1 MPNAARR
8 SDSPHAHYEEARRLV
23 DAGRDAEA
31 SQRLDAAIT
40 AKPDFAEA
48 FSLGGYILERSGKA
62 EAALR
67 FYDRALALRPDLTT
81 AWFNLA
87 KLLTRQARFAEAL
100 AALDNGLAV
109 VPGDADALNTRSAI
123 LRGLWRVE
131 EAAAAA
137 EAALRLRPNFP
148 EAAVNLGTARLKGA
162 QPGPA
167 LAAYARASA
176 LRPNYADAICGEGL
190 ALRALNRLEE
200 ARSAFDRAAA
210 LGCREAVSGL
220 GCLDLMLGDF
230 ERGWEGYEA
239 RWVDGKSI
247 AEALGV
253 RYPLWRGPAAGP
265 QRVLVIND
273 HGLGD
278 TIQFARYLP
287 LMARAGVEPHFLCPA
302 KLHRL
307 IGPAVAGRIFE
318 REPLDVKFDAQIAI
332 SSLPRAFGTRLDSVP
347 AEVPYLFAESERS
360 ARWAA
365 QVGEH
370 GFRVGCVWQG
380 NANPEADIARAFPL
394 QALAPLADV
403 PDVRLISL
411 QRGLGEEQIGEA
423 LGFAVERLSADYDS
437 GSQAFLDA
445 AAVMTS
451 LDLVVTCDTSIAHLA
466 GALGRPVWVALKRDS
481 EWRWLRGRDDSP
493 WYPTMRLFRQ
503 ETAGDWAGVFA
514 AMAAALREARR
525 RPAETGD
532 ALTVTAAR
540 ALMA

>member
-1 MPNAARR
+1 MPNVVRR
-8 SDSPHAHYEEARRLV
+8 RESPQALYDEARRLV
-23 DAGRDAEA
+23 DAGRDADA
-31 SQRLDAAIT
+31 SRQLDAAL
-40 AKPDFAEA
+40 AARPDFAEA
-48 FSLGGYILERSGKA
+48 FSLGGYILERGGKA
-62 EAALR
+62 DSALR
-67 FYDRALALRPDLTT
+67 FYSRALELRPDLTA

-87 KLLTRQARFAEAL
+87 KLLTRQGRFADAL
-100 AALDNGLAV
+100 AALDGGLAV
-109 VPGDADALNTRSAI
+109 APGDADALNTRSAV

-137 EAALRLRPNFP
+137 EAALRRRPNFP
-148 EAAVNLGTARLKGA
+148 EAAVNLGTALLKAA

-167 LAAYARASA
+167 LAAYASASA
-176 LRPNYADAICGEGL
+176 MRPDYADAICGEGL
-190 ALRALNRLEE
+190 SLRALDRLEE
-200 ARSAFDRAAA
+200 ARAAFDRAAA
-210 LGCREAVSGL
+210 LGCREAVSGR

-253 RYPLWRGPAAGP
+253 RYPLWQGPSSPP

-287 LMARAGVEPHFLCPA
+287 LMASAGAEPHFLCPA

-332 SSLPRAFGTRLDSVP
+332 SSLPRVFRTRLHTIP
-347 AEVPYLFAESERS
+347 AGIPYLSAESQAA
-360 ARWAA
+360 ARWAER
-365 QVGEH
+365 VGAH
-370 GFRVGCVWQG
+370 GIRVGCVWQG
-380 NANPEADIARAFPL
+380 NPNPEADNARAYPL
-394 QALAPLADV
+394 QALAPLAGV
-403 PDVRLISL
+403 PGVRLISL
-411 QRGLGEEQIGEA
+411 QRGFGEEQLSEA
-423 LGFAVERLSADYDS
+423 TPGVAIERLPADYDA
-437 GSQAFLDA
+437 GAHAFLDA

-481 EWRWLRGRDDSP
+481 EWRWLRGRNDSP

-514 AMAAALREARR
+514 AMASALSAA
-525 RPAETGD
+525 
-532 ALTVTAAR
+532 VSR
-540 ALMA
+540 ATPTRTLNL